1 MSVGPLPGGPGELPQ
16 RAWGALFGLGT
27 IVLIGLIARRLGGP
41 RAGLIAAGIAAV
53 YPVLVAADGAMMS
66 ETLYGLL
73 IAAALLTALRLL
85 DREPGPPLAAALG
98 ALIGLATLTRA
109 EALLLLPLLAWPV
122 AARAQARRL
131 LLAGVT
137 SVACLL
143 WISPWV
149 VRYSDTF
156 HE

>member
-1 MSVGPLPGGPGELPQ
+1 V
-16 RAWGALFGLGT
+16 
-27 IVLIGLIARRLGGP
+27 GLIARRLGGP

-85 DREPGPPLAAALG
+85 DRQPGPPLAAALG

-131 LLAGVT
+131 LLATPSTDVF
-137 SVACLL
+137 LL
-143 WISPWV
+143 V
-149 VRYSDTF
+149 VS
-156 HE
+156 H